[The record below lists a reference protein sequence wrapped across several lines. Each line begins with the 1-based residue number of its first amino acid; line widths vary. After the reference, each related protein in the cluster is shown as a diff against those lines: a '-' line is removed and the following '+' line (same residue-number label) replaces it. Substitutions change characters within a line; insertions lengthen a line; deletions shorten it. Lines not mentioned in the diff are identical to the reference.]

1 MTVLGASFFPG
12 ASCFPLASM
21 YRNILGAYRIRGTI
35 LALIASQLSEE
46 KITMFRLFLTSVLSL
61 MVAAHVVLAA
71 PQTVAPPSL
80 DNVLTKLAKQIEP
93 DLVGRADRLPQY
105 LEYFRA
111 KLGNDTRLFAFNVN
125 AVVTATGQ
133 VRLRGYVEFSQTRA
147 GLMGFL
153 KALGFEIVDEELED
167 LPSQGLGKKAFALVK
182 TTHTLSYSRPTEPRS
197 VVTDC
202 LLGEPLYL
210 LREEGDYLLTHSGEG
225 YLGYV
230 AAADVYRVNAK
241 AFDLYPTETS
251 VRMIAKHTLSS
262 GLVVPVGALLKRLP
276 SDDGSVLCALPTG
289 AVVKIPLAKCE
300 PSNLPTAEIDRAI
313 VVGKQ
318 LLGTPYHWGGKTSE
332 GIDCSGLVQVAFAS
346 TGVHLPRDS
355 NQQFLLGQLTATRW
369 HRSGLRRGDT
379 LYFLGLNGRIRHTA
393 LYLGNDH
400 FLQAEMPVVNIRSL
414 NPEHDD
420 YDAKR
425 AASFAFGKRLRQ

>member
-1 MTVLGASFFPG
+1 MLRMLMTAMLLL
-12 ASCFPLASM
+12 LATPSD
-21 YRNILGAYRIRGTI
+21 L
-35 LALIASQLSEE
+35 LA
-46 KITMFRLFLTSVLSL
+46 K
-61 MVAAHVVLAA
+61 
-71 PQTVAPPSL
+71 PQTVSPPSR
-80 DNVLTKLAKQIEP
+80 NNELTKLARQIEP
-93 DLVGRADRLPQY
+93 DLVGRVDRLPQY
-105 LEYFRA
+105 LEFFRA
-111 KLGNDTRLFAFNVN
+111 KRGNDTRLFAFRVQ
-125 AVVTATGQ
+125 AVTTATGN
-133 VRLRGYVEFSQTRA
+133 VRLQGYVEFSQTRA
-147 GLMGFL
+147 GLIGFL
-153 KALGFEIVDEELED
+153 KTLGFEIVDEELEN
-167 LPSQGLGKKAFALVK
+167 LPAKGLGKKAFGLVK
-182 TTHTLSYSRPTEPRS
+182 TTHTLSYNRPTEPRN

-230 AAADVYRVNAK
+230 AAADVYRVDAK
-241 AFDLYPTETS
+241 AFDLYPTESS
-251 VRMIAKHTLSS
+251 VRMIADHTLST
-262 GLVVPVGALLKRLP
+262 GLVIPTGALLKRLP

-289 AVVKIPLAKCE
+289 AVVKISRAACE
-300 PSNLPTAEIDRAI
+300 PSKLPTAQIDRAI
-313 VVGKQ
+313 DVGKQ

-393 LYLGNDH
+393 LYLGNDR

-414 NPEHDD
+414 NPAHDD
-420 YDAKR
+420 YEAKR
-425 AASFAFGKRLRQ
+425 AESFAFGKRLRQ